1 MPSNAASVARR
12 VRLFR
17 DNTLSPQA
25 LSDNLAKF
33 ARKERDDLISSGS
46 APASYVTLVD
56 GQRGVVEERVRPTGK
71 IVYIFNTL
79 GLATSFALSFCR
91 ARSPVKSGAF
101 QFAWFIA
108 VNGIRFVGDLNDIP
122 VGAEV
127 MITNPLPYARKIDVG
142 HMRMSVPHHIIED
155 CRTAVRRAYPSINA
169 ENQFVIIPAS
179 QGGGYVLR
187 GHFRR
192 GFRQHSRI
200 SLRPDVF
207 RGESMTYPALIIS
220 TR

>member
-33 ARKERDDLISSGS
+33 ARQKRDELIRTGQ
-46 APASYVTLVD
+46 APASYITLVD
-56 GQRGVVEERVRPTGK
+56 GQKGVVEERVRPTGK
-71 IVYIFNTL
+71 IVYLFNTL
-79 GLATSFALSFCR
+79 GLAAVFALAFCR
-91 ARSPVKSGAF
+91 ARSPVRSGDF
-101 QFAWFIA
+101 QGAWFLA
-108 VNGIRFVGDLNDIP
+108 VNGQRFVGDLNDIP
-122 VGAEV
+122 FNAELMV
-127 MITNPLPYARKIDVG
+127 TNPLPYARKVEVG

-155 CRTAVRRAYPSINA
+155 CRTAVLKAFPSLKA
-169 ENQFVIIPAS
+169 DNQFVLIKAS
-179 QGGGYVLR
+179 QGGGYILR

-192 GFRQHSRI
+192 GFRQHSRV

-220 TR
+220 AR

>member
-25 LSDNLAKF
+25 LSVNLATV
-33 ARKERDDLISSGS
+33 ARRERDDLIKIGA
-46 APASYVTLVD
+46 APASYQTIVD
-56 GQRGVVEERVRPTGK
+56 GRRGAAEETVRPTGK
-71 IVYIFNTL
+71 ILYLFEVI
-79 GLATSFALSFCR
+79 GLATAFSLSFCR

-101 QFAWFIA
+101 LNSWFIA
-108 VNGIRFVGDLNDIP
+108 VNGQPFVGDLNDIP
-122 VGAEV
+122 SSAEV
-127 MITNPLPYARKIDVG
+127 MITNPQPYARKIDVG

-155 CRTAVRRAYPSINA
+155 ARQAVRKAYPSINA
-169 ENQFVIIPAS
+169 DYQLVLIPRS
-179 QGGGYVLR
+179 RGGGYVLK

-207 RGESMTYPALIIS
+207 RGEPMTYPALVL
-220 TR
+220 TVR